1 MPFFVANFTLFL
13 LCQTKIKNQEVVNL
27 FSQEHLHYENEKR
40 GAESLL
46 FKQIE
51 IRESFPI
58 EQLDELAVRQIMKYL
73 NFDDKKNLRLVSIK
87 MEQLVSSIDKGFQR
101 WKFHLS
107 NDNYENVIK
116 FLAETQAKE
125 REET

>member
-1 MPFFVANFTLFL
+1 LFL